1 MLGHEHVI
9 SLFSQAQLLSFV
21 FLKNILEDNEILVF
35 SRVNFQKAV
44 ENMEAIFKGTAEKL
58 LIQCV
63 NIWNRE

>member
-58 LIQCV
+58 LIYPIC
-63 NIWNRE
+63 